1 MKTLTLFL
9 ISGFITNPN
18 APDQEDFLFLADILT
33 IVVGLICIIGIAIIG
48 IQYLTAPQ
56 NSPKLHQTKRHL
68 FEIIAGFVLYA
79 LIYALMHW
87 LQLIFA
93 N

>member
-9 ISGFITNPN
+9 ISGFIVNPG
-18 APDQEDFLFLADILT
+18 APDRDDFLFLADILT
-33 IVVGLICIIGIAIIG
+33 IVVGVFCITSIAVVG
-48 IQYLTAPQ
+48 IQYLTAPA
-56 NSPKLHQTKRHL
+56 NSPKLQQSKRHL
-68 FEIIAGFVLYA
+68 FEILVGFIIYA

-87 LQLIFA
+87 LFLIFG